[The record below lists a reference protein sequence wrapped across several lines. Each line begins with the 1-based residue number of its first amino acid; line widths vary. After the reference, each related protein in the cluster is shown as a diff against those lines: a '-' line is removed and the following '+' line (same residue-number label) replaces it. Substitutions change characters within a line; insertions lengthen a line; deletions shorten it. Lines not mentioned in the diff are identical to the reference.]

1 MTKRKGRRKRWKP
14 AKWTNTV
21 RVSDRNGQWEMRC
34 GWCKLLGEGG
44 SVLQVALVG
53 GRRGEIQRC
62 PDMLQG
68 SLKSS
73 PALGRS
79 PGEGNGYPLQSSCL
93 ENPSGQRSL
102 AGYSSRGRKCQ
113 KWLSTHA
120 DQARR
125 LFSMERLDKWIR
137 CLQKKKSAFRYTEKF
152 TTIWSSKLQIR
163 IQANTSWLHSPTHG
177 TGWSCVAGAWGKQ
190 TPWEGRHL
198 QPQWPRVLRRRGDS
212 TRGGARGRETLFSSP
227 LTSDRKLAYLPV
239 RQLG

>member
-137 CLQKKKSAFRYTEKF
+137 CLQKRNLLSDILKSLQLYDLPNCRSEFRPTRVDF
-152 TTIWSSKLQIR
+152 TAPHTGLDGAAWLVPEESRHPGKADTSS
-163 IQANTSWLHSPTHG
+163 HS
-177 TGWSCVAGAWGKQ
+177 
-190 TPWEGRHL
+190 
-198 QPQWPRVLRRRGDS
+198 
-212 TRGGARGRETLFSSP
+212 GRESFGGEGTAPGEGPEEGKHSSP
-227 LTSDRKLAYLPV
+227 ALLQVT
-239 RQLG
+239 GN